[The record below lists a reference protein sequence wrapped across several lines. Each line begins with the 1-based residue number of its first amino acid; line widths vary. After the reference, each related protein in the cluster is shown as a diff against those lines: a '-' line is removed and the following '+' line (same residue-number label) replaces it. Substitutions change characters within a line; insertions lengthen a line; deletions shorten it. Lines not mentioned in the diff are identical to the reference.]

1 MFKLF
6 LVRQNDSWIGLLII
20 CSSLMLVSNVEVWMR
35 NIYIFP
41 FYFCVVGFILQPF
54 FEIKNSLQFYSTG
67 GVTSS

>member
-1 MFKLF
+1 
-6 LVRQNDSWIGLLII
+6 
-20 CSSLMLVSNVEVWMR
+20 MLVSNVEVWMR